1 MRLCLYQE
9 TLFKPLFDPVEI
21 SYILRIGLGG
31 AHWFMK
37 QPGHERIGL
46 DKAVYLSWADV
57 RSIRNGEIP
66 AEEISHLRGL
76 QRQVEGGILV
86 YQLPNGKDGAVQ
98 FSVPLKA
105 VL

>member
-1 MRLCLYQE
+1 MRLYRE
-9 TLFKPLFDPVEI
+9 MLFKPLFDPVEI

-46 DKAVYLSWADV
+46 DRAVYLSWIDV
-57 RSIRNGEIP
+57 RNIRNGEIA
-66 AEEISHLRGL
+66 AEEIFHLRGL

-86 YQLPNGKDGAVQ
+86 YQLPEDKEGAVQ

-105 VL
+105 LL